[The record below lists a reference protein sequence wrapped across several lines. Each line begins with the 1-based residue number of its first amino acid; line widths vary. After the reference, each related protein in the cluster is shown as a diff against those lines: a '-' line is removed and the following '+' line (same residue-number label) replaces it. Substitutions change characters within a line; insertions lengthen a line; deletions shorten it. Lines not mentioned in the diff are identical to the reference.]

1 MQEFANLSN
10 RELMD
15 HKIVTHGHTQQ
26 QVIVIDNFV
35 PRPESLVEDASM
47 LAFAPLGAY
56 YPGVRA
62 VVPAALVARSLH
74 DVEQLIAAVFNVALP
89 FAEVQSWYSL
99 VTTPPS
105 ALAPIQRL
113 PHYDST
119 EPERIALLHYLV
131 KSEAGGTAFYRH
143 RRTGYE
149 MITSS
154 NQADYANALQADITE
169 HGLPSSAYISGDTA
183 IFEQIAHYEARYNRA
198 IIYRGHGLHC
208 ADIPANMPLI
218 ASPQDGRLT
227 VNTFL
232 HGKRVANRGD

>member
-1 MQEFANLSN
+1 MNP
-10 RELMD
+10 
-15 HKIVTHGHTQQ
+15 KIYTHRQDQQ
-26 QVIVIDNFV
+26 KVIVIDDFV
-35 PRPESLVEDASM
+35 PRPDLFVDDASM
-47 LAFAPLGAY
+47 LAFAPLGPY

-62 VVPAALVARSLH
+62 VVPSALVAHSLR
-74 DVEQLIAAVFNVALP
+74 DVESLIADVFDLKLP
-89 FAEVQSWYSL
+89 FADVQSWYSL

-105 ALAPIQRL
+105 ALAPIQRI

-149 MITSS
+149 AITED
-154 NQADYANALQADITE
+154 NQADYASALKADIAE
-169 HGLPSSAYISGDTA
+169 HGLPSPAYISGDTE

-198 IIYRGHGLHC
+198 IIYRGHALHC
-208 ADIPANMPLI
+208 ADIPPDMPLL
-218 ASPQDGRLT
+218 ADPYDGRLT

-232 HGKRVANRGD
+232 HCKAKG